1 MPAEDPRDLRT
12 GLVAEYL
19 FRGGAEDS
27 SGYGRHGVVQG
38 ATLTTDRFGAPDSA
52 YRFDG
57 IDDAIVVSPPP
68 PLSPDALSVS
78 VWACYDRRKLHGW
91 TNCIVAQD
99 DGVDEDQARRVFQLS
114 TWNRHIVWHRMTCAR
129 DPQCKRWIRFGEWY
143 HLVATC
149 ANRRHT
155 LYLDGVRQDSVEAAF
170 WTHPDQPLHIGRK
183 GTIEPQ
189 FFFRGVIDDVRLY
202 DRALS
207 EAEVLELFGEGGFV
221 KPVARPGTRRGDPIS
236 GRWGQHG
243 VNFLDLK
250 LENGGTIRGHVMHGR
265 PEVRAEVVEGT
276 FDRNSGALRLTGTAP
291 HHKTGEPL
299 PFLIEGLLDQGV
311 VTVTAHFGSFSGNF
325 ALTRNGARWPWR
337 YRLAQ
342 SLDRA
347 IQRVL
352 GLRQFDDE

>member
-1 MPAEDPRDLRT
+1 MPHVRE

-27 SGYGRHGVVQG
+27 SGHGRHGVIQG
-38 ATLTTDRFGAPDSA
+38 ATLTADRFGVADSA

-57 IDDAIVVSPPP
+57 IDDAIVVRPPP
-68 PLSPDALSVS
+68 PLSPDAMSVS
-78 VWACYDRRKLHGW
+78 VWACFDRRRLAGW
-91 TNCIVAQD
+91 SNCIVAQD
-99 DGVDEDQARRVFQLS
+99 DGVDRDQVRRVFQLS
-114 TWNRHIVWHRMTCAR
+114 TWNRHVVWHLMTRTR
-129 DPQCKRWIRFGEWY
+129 DPECKRWIRFGEWY

-149 ANRRHT
+149 AKGRHS
-155 LYLDGVRQDSVEAAF
+155 LYLDGVLQDSVDAAF

-183 GTIEPQ
+183 GTLEPH

-207 EAEVLELFGEGGFV
+207 GSEVLDLFGEGGFV
-221 KPVARPGTRRGDPIS
+221 KPAPGPGGGRGDPIS

-250 LENGGTIRGHVMHGR
+250 LGEDGSVRGSVMHGR
-265 PEVRAEVVEGT
+265 PDNRAEVVKGT
-276 FDRNSGALRLTGTAP
+276 FDRKTGALRLQGTAP
-291 HHKTGEPL
+291 HHKTGESL
-299 PFLIEGLLDQGV
+299 PYLVEGLLDQGV
-311 VTVTAHFGSFSGNF
+311 VTVTGHFGNFSGNF
-325 ALTRNGARWPWR
+325 TLTRNGARWPWR

-342 SLDRA
+342 SLNRA

-352 GLRQFDDE
+352 GLRPVDDE